1 MGQPVTSSRPRSL
14 ADSLRQWDD
23 EALGRLLTLRP
34 DLLRPIPRD
43 ITTLATRATTGPS
56 TMRCL
61 DQLDALDLVILAYV
75 AEADRSR
82 DGVIGAVM
90 EQTSPAAGPAIAAS
104 LAKVRQMALVWG
116 TDDLLH
122 ATHAVRDALA
132 GQGNLPVGWP
142 PAELALADCHSV
154 AELDAQ
160 AGIRAREVLD
170 AVRELLEE
178 WGSQPPSVL
187 RAGGLA
193 IRDFSAAVDALH
205 LDVPG
210 TALVIEVAHAAGLL
224 VDDHEESPSWVPTD
238 RFDTWLTLGPGE
250 AWAVLATAWLAMS
263 RLPGLATPR
272 TNLLHPDGERRAI
285 PATRRAVLGL
295 MEQAPIGRSVSPESI
310 EAVLDYRQP
319 RRAGA
324 LRNQVISVTL
334 AEAAALGICSAGALT
349 TAGRAL
355 LDPRGRAAEAM
366 EAALPSQIDQVL
378 IQADLTI
385 VAPGPLIPDLD
396 RDLRLLADVESRGHA
411 TVFRISQASLG
422 RAFDAGWDTSKVR
435 EILGGAS
442 KTSLP
447 QALGYLIDDVGRRY
461 GAVRVGLGNSY
472 IRCDDAS
479 TLTGMVN
486 DRRLAALG
494 LSRLADTVIVSS
506 ARPAELIEAL
516 TAAGYSPAAEGP
528 DGSIVSRPRPQHR
541 APTPRRVSARKAT
554 DQGLVQAAVKALRS
568 SESGPLARLHDS
580 QAPARRP
587 PVSGSAAV
595 SLIKAALAE
604 AVPVWVSYAELD
616 GTTTEQVIDPIRVS
630 AGAVAAFDHRTE
642 QVRTFTMAR
651 IAAVALLDEQ
661 S

>member
-1 MGQPVTSSRPRSL
+1 MTSSRPRSL

-23 EALGRLLTLRP
+23 EGLGQLLTLRP
-34 DLLRPIPRD
+34 DLLRPVPKD

-61 DQLDALDLVILAYV
+61 DKLDALDLVVLAEV
-75 AEADRSR
+75 AETDRSC
-82 DGVIGAVM
+82 DEVVGAVM
-90 EQTSPAAGPAIAAS
+90 ERTSQEAKPAIATS
-104 LAKVRQMALVWG
+104 LAKVRQMALAWG

-132 GQGNLPVGWP
+132 SQGTLPAGWP
-142 PAELALADCHSV
+142 PADLSLGDVHPT

-160 AGIRAREVLD
+160 GGIKAREVL
-170 AVRELLEE
+170 AGVRELLEN
-178 WGSQPPSVL
+178 WGSRPPSVL

-205 LDVPG
+205 MDVSAA
-210 TALVIEVAHAAGLL
+210 ALVIEVAHEAGLL

-238 RFDTWLTLGPGE
+238 RFDTWLTLESGE
-250 AWAVLATAWLAMS
+250 AWAVLATAWLSMA

-285 PATRRAVLGL
+285 PATRRAVLDL
-295 MEQAPIGRSVSPESI
+295 MAQAPMGYSVNPESI

-319 RRAGA
+319 RRTGA
-324 LRNQVISVTL
+324 LRSQVIAVSL
-334 AEAAALGICSAGALT
+334 AEATALGICSAGALT
-349 TAGRAL
+349 SAGRAL
-355 LDPRGRAAEAM
+355 LDAKGRAAEAM
-366 EAALPSQIDQVL
+366 ESSLPAQIDQVL

-385 VAPGPLIPDLD
+385 VAPGPLVADLD

-422 RAFDAGWDTSKVR
+422 RAFDSGWDASKVR
-435 EILGGAS
+435 EVLGGAS
-442 KTSLP
+442 KTALP

-486 DRRLAALG
+486 DRRLAGLG
-494 LSRLADTVIVSS
+494 LSRLAETVIISS
-506 ARPAELIEAL
+506 ARPAELIESL

-541 APTPRRVSARKAT
+541 GPTPRSARVSPRKAS
-554 DQGLVQAAVKALRS
+554 DEGLVKAAVKALRS
-568 SESGPLARLHDS
+568 TESGPLARSRDS
-580 QAPARRP
+580 QSPTSRP
-587 PVSGSAAV
+587 PVSGPAAV
-595 SLIKAALAE
+595 SLIKAALSESA
-604 AVPVWVSYAELD
+604 PVWVSYAELD

-651 IAAVALLDEQ
+651 IAAAALLDDH

>member
-1 MGQPVTSSRPRSL
+1 MTSSGPRSL

-34 DLLRPIPRD
+34 DLLRPVPKD

-61 DQLDALDLVILAYV
+61 DQLDALDLVVLAEVAGADQPGSEVIHSV
-75 AEADRSR
+75 AEK
-82 DGVIGAVM
+82 
-90 EQTSPAAGPAIAAS
+90 TSPAAKPAITVS

-116 TDDLLH
+116 TDELLH
-122 ATHAVRDALA
+122 ATHAARDALA
-132 GQGNLPVGWP
+132 SQGALPGGWP
-142 PAELALADCHSV
+142 PAELSLGEARPI

-160 AGIRAREVLD
+160 GGVKAREVL
-170 AVRELLEE
+170 AGVRELLEN
-178 WGSQPPSVL
+178 WGSQPPGVL

-193 IRDFSAAVDALH
+193 IRDFSAAMDTLQM
-205 LDVPG
+205 DVSG
-210 TALVIEVAHAAGLL
+210 AALVIEVAHAAGLL
-224 VDDHEESPSWVPTD
+224 VDDQDESPSWVPTD
-238 RFDTWLTLGPGE
+238 RFDTWMALGLGE
-250 AWAVLATAWLAMS
+250 AWSVLGAAWLSMA

-272 TNLLHPDGERRAI
+272 TNLMHPDGERRAI
-285 PATRRAVLGL
+285 PATRRAVLDL
-295 MEQAPIGRSVSPESI
+295 LAQAPVGFAVSPESI

-324 LRNQVISVTL
+324 LRSQVIAVSL
-334 AEAAALGICSAGALT
+334 REAEALGICSAGALT

-355 LDPRGRAAEAM
+355 LEAKGGAAEAM
-366 EAALPSQIDQVL
+366 EISLPPLIDRVL

-385 VAPGPLIPDLD
+385 VAPGPLAADLD

-411 TVFRISQASLG
+411 TVFRISQATLG
-422 RAFDAGWDTSKVR
+422 RAFDAGWDASKVR
-435 EILGGAS
+435 DVLGGAS
-442 KTSLP
+442 ATALP

-472 IRCDDAS
+472 IRCDDSS

-486 DRRLAALG
+486 DRRLASLG
-494 LSRLADTVIVSS
+494 LTQLADTVVISS

-516 TAAGYSPAAEGP
+516 AAAGYSPAAEGP
-528 DGSIVSRPRPQHR
+528 DGTLVSRPRPQHR
-541 APTPRRVSARKAT
+541 GPTPRSARVSTRNGSGKGT
-554 DQGLVQAAVKALRS
+554 VEAAVKALRS
-568 SESGPLARLHDS
+568 TETGSLARSRAHHI
-580 QAPARRP
+580 PAGRP

-595 SLIKAALAE
+595 NLIKTALSEAA
-604 AVPVWVSYAELD
+604 PVWVSYAELD

-651 IAAVALLDEQ
+651 IAAAALLEDPP
-661 S
+661 